1 MKKFKSSIIS
11 GMLALS
17 LSMGTVLNVQATT
30 IEEAQQKAEQ
40 LDEEKSAAEAEK
52 KALAEQLNQ
61 IIEEMN
67 EAQEKLARKQE
78 EIKQAEEELVRA
90 KVDENTQ
97 YQSMKKRIRYMYEI
111 GNSQFIEVL
120 AKSQN
125 MGDFLNNVEYVNQLS
140 EYDREKLVDFQII
153 CKEVE
158 EKERALE
165 EEYQVLKG
173 LQDAL
178 IAKQA
183 EVEQLLDD
191 KNLQIADLED
201 QIGENAARL
210 QELIRQAEEE
220 KRKQEEQAA
229 AAAAAAAA
237 EAEAAARAAQAAQNS
252 SRSGGGS
259 AYIPSDNIVVSGSG
273 QLSNPCPGASISST
287 FGYRTF
293 DNSYHNG
300 LDLAASSGAPT
311 YAADDGTVIIAGW
324 SDSAGNW
331 VVIDHGNGMVTK
343 YMHHSALAVSAG
355 QSVSRGQQVGY
366 VGSTGYST
374 GPHLHFQV
382 EMGGS
387 PVDPQAYL

>member
-1 MKKFKSSIIS
+1 MKKSKRSMI
-11 GMLALS
+11 GAMLVLA
-17 LSMGTVLNVQATT
+17 LSMGTALNVQATT

-40 LDEEKSAAEAEK
+40 LDEEKIAAEAEK
-52 KALAEQLNQ
+52 NALAEQLNQ
-61 IIEEMN
+61 IIVEMN
-67 EAQEKLARKQE
+67 EAQEKLLKKQG
-78 EIKQAEEELVRA
+78 EIKQAEEEFVQA

-97 YQSMKKRIRYMYEI
+97 YQSMKKRIKFMYEV

-140 EYDREKLVDFQII
+140 EYDRDKLVDFQEI

-178 IAKQA
+178 IAKQV
-183 EVEQLLDD
+183 EVEQLLSD

-201 QIGENAARL
+201 QIGENAAIL

-237 EAEAAARAAQAAQNS
+237 EEERQRQAAEAAAAA
-252 SRSGGGS
+252 RSGSGS
-259 AYIPSDNIVVSGSG
+259 TYIPSDNIVVSGSG

-300 LDLAASSGAPT
+300 LDLAASSGSPT

-382 EMGGS
+382 EMNGS
-387 PVDPQAYL
+387 AVDPQAYL

>member
-1 MKKFKSSIIS
+1 M
-11 GMLALS
+11 
-17 LSMGTVLNVQATT
+17 
-30 IEEAQQKAEQ
+30 
-40 LDEEKSAAEAEK
+40 
-52 KALAEQLNQ
+52 
-61 IIEEMN
+61 
-67 EAQEKLARKQE
+67 
-78 EIKQAEEELVRA
+78 
-90 KVDENTQ
+90 
-97 YQSMKKRIRYMYEI
+97 
-111 GNSQFIEVL
+111 
-120 AKSQN
+120 
-125 MGDFLNNVEYVNQLS
+125 
-140 EYDREKLVDFQII
+140 
-153 CKEVE
+153 
-158 EKERALE
+158 
-165 EEYQVLKG
+165 LKG

-183 EVEQLLDD
+183 EVEKLLSD

-201 QIGENAARL
+201 QIGENAATL

-237 EAEAAARAAQAAQNS
+237 EAERQRLAAEAAAS
-252 SRSGGGS
+252 SARSGGGS
-259 AYIPSDNIVVSGSG
+259 TYIPSDNIVVSGSG

-355 QSVSRGQQVGY
+355 QSVSRGQQIGY

-382 EMGGS
+382 EMNGS
-387 PVDPQAYL
+387 AVDPQAYL

>member
-1 MKKFKSSIIS
+1 MKKLKRSIVS
-11 GMLALS
+11 GMLVLALG
-17 LSMGTVLNVQATT
+17 MGMALDVQATT

-52 KALAEQLNQ
+52 NALAEQLNQ
-61 IIEEMN
+61 IIVEMN
-67 EAQEKLARKQE
+67 EAQEKLVQKQE
-78 EIKQAEEELVRA
+78 EIKQAEEDLVRA

-97 YQSMKKRIRYMYEI
+97 YQSMKKRIKYMYEV

-120 AKSQN
+120 ANSEN

-140 EYDREKLVDFQII
+140 EYDRDKLIDFQLI

-183 EVEQLLDD
+183 EVEKLLSD

-201 QIGENAARL
+201 QIGENAATL

-229 AAAAAAAA
+229 AAAAAEA
-237 EAEAAARAAQAAQNS
+237 ERQRLAAEAAAS
-252 SRSGGGS
+252 SARSGGGS
-259 AYIPSDNIVVSGSG
+259 TYIPSDNIVVSGSG

-355 QSVSRGQQVGY
+355 QSVSRGQQIGY

-382 EMGGS
+382 EMNGS
-387 PVDPQAYL
+387 AVDPQAYL